1 MYKAIV
7 FVGGT
12 TNGINRF
19 EEIVK
24 KDYSVLNENILNT
37 FGRIS
42 ENHLNIKRKKENGKN
57 NPVYYEL
64 LEDMRN
70 TLNLSV
76 GYELT
81 FTGEKISEFMKE
93 DKSNLLIFHRS
104 SDETR
109 KAFMY
114 DTMGILDIPV
124 YRVYFEDGYEVPENW
139 DFLVHPNANDFEKQI
154 FDILDTEEFV
164 S

>member
-1 MYKAIV
+1 MFKAIV
-7 FVGGT
+7 FVGGVT
-12 TNGINRF
+12 SGINRF
-19 EEIVK
+19 EEVVK

-42 ENHLNIKRKKENGKN
+42 ENHLKVKRKKENGKN
-57 NPVYYEL
+57 NSQYFEL

-70 TLNLSV
+70 CLNLSI
-76 GYELT
+76 GFEET
-81 FTGEKISEFMKE
+81 FTGEKISEFMKD
-93 DKSNLLIFHRS
+93 DKNNLLIFHRS
-104 SDETR
+104 SDEVR

-114 DTMGILDIPV
+114 DTMEALNIPV

-154 FDILDTEEFV
+154 FDILDMEEFV